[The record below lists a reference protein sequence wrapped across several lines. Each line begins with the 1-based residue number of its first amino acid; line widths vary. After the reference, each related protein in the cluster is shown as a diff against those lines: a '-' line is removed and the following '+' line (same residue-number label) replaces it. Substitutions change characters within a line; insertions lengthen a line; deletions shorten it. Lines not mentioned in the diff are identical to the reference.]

1 MAIITMREALNQAM
15 AEEMERDEN
24 VYLMGEEVGLYQ
36 GAYKVSAGLLQ
47 RFGEKRIIDTPI
59 TEAGFTGIGIG
70 SAMVGV
76 RPIVEMMTFNF
87 SILAMDQIFNNLA
100 KIRYMSGGQFKFPM
114 VIRGPNGAAHGLG
127 ATHSQSFETVYAHFP
142 GIYVIA
148 PSTPADAKG
157 LLKSAIRDDNPVIFM
172 ESEVMYGQK
181 GEVPEDEYTIP
192 IGVGDVKRKGSDV
205 TVVSWSKMIYVC
217 LEAAEKLKDEHD
229 VDVEIIDPRTIRPL
243 DEDIIIESVKKTN
256 RLVIVEEGWPF
267 GSVGSEIAARVYYK
281 ALDYLDA
288 PVERVNQMDVPLP
301 YARNLEKASLPNV
314 SRVVDA
320 VKKVMYL

>member
-1 MAIITMREALNQAM
+1 MREALNQAM